1 MKGIIMKDSLA
12 LGIDLGGSKIYAVV
26 TDADNQILAAAKT
39 PTDSTAEAEAIIRT
53 MVDTGAEALAKL
65 NRTIADIPHIGA
77 AFPSP
82 VDPGTGDCSF
92 ATNLGGRNFSA
103 KKIFREIT
111 GREVFLGNDGD
122 LGTLAEFHS
131 GAGKPD
137 RNVIG
142 YFIGTGLGGG
152 LVIEGHLLKG
162 NCGLAGELGHMIIRK
177 GGRRCGCGHRGCI
190 EAYCSKIAYV
200 KAIRKALRKSSEL
213 TLLPPDK
220 FNEKTV
226 NIKSKYLAKAYADGD
241 NVVRNAIDKGSMML
255 GIAAASACALVAPD
269 CIVLGGGVISAMG
282 NVILPVFRKSFETH
296 LFGIPPSKIRI
307 ALSSYGD
314 DAVAVG
320 ATILARAEGKV

>member
-1 MKGIIMKDSLA
+1 MNDSLA

-26 TDADNQILAAAKT
+26 TDENNKILAAAKT
-39 PTDSTAEAEAIIRT
+39 PTDSTAAAESIIRT

-65 NRTIADIPHIGA
+65 NLSIADIPHIGV

-82 VDPGTGDCSF
+82 VDPATGDCSF

-103 KKIFREIT
+103 KKIFRDIT
-111 GREVFLGNDGD
+111 GREVYLGNDGD

-131 GAGKPD
+131 GAGKGAD
-137 RNVIG
+137 NVIG
-142 YFIGTGLGGG
+142 YFVGTGLGGG
-152 LVIEGHLLKG
+152 LVIERHLLKG
-162 NCGLAGELGHMIIRK
+162 NCGLAGELGHMIISK
-177 GGRRCGCGHRGCI
+177 GGRRCGCGRRGCI

-200 KAIRKALRKSSEL
+200 KAIRKHLKKSNEQ
-213 TLLPPDK
+213 TLIPPDK

-226 NIKSKYLAKAYADGD
+226 NIKSKYLARAYADGD
-241 NVVRNAIDKGSMML
+241 SVVRQVIDKGSIML
-255 GIAAASACALVAPD
+255 GIAAASACAVVAPE
-269 CIVLGGGVISAMG
+269 CIVLGGGVVTAMG
-282 NVILPVFRKSFETH
+282 DVILPVFQKSFEAH

-307 ALSSYGD
+307 VLSSYGD